1 MKKKDI
7 HFCKAY
13 IWILPDPEIHIFW
26 HFCVAACRC
35 FLTSASFTLSN
46 KAEPA
51 FYTHSLSCRVAHP
64 ALPSL
69 CVCVCVW
76 LTDSALVSIHIACW
90 VRLFSLSAEP
100 ALPSAPLWPCLSH
113 FCWLLYCA
121 PVCVCAR
128 LCVCRCVSTHSF
140 LFRPTVLGVLDC
152 IWLNR
157 NWISWQRQ
165 NEQSVNQQ
173 LTQEN
178 ITNSHFLPSDINRT
192 GNWETR
198 ALTSPLTSSDNEPL
212 CFSGLMVWCHF
223 HFINWFIFLWIRHAA
238 KVLMLQVT
246 IQ

>member
-1 MKKKDI
+1 MKKKT
-7 HFCKAY
+7 
-13 IWILPDPEIHIFW
+13 HISAKHTAELFPTQKYTFLW

-165 NEQSVNQQ
+165 NEHVWISS
-173 LTQEN
+173 
-178 ITNSHFLPSDINRT
+178 SHRK
-192 GNWETR
+192 
-198 ALTSPLTSSDNEPL
+198 TSPTLIFTFRYKQNRKLSDTSPNLPAHMFRRWTFVFLRSD
-212 CFSGLMVWCHF
+212 GL
-223 HFINWFIFLWIRHAA
+223 NIFTL
-238 KVLMLQVT
+238 
-246 IQ
+246 